1 MQIRV
6 ASDARIFGKRHEQI
20 SGAGVLRL
28 CGAVLSPSGSFVAPT
43 QMLMVM
49 VLPQSQ
55 FYLATY
61 LQSRRIISAKLLG
74 AQSTRSLAVTAVPL
88 S

>member
-6 ASDARIFGKRHEQI
+6 AGDARIFGKRHEQI

-49 VLPQSQ
+49 VFATVAILPCNLPPKPANHFCQ
-55 FYLATY
+55 AA
-61 LQSRRIISAKLLG
+61 RRSEH
-74 AQSTRSLAVTAVPL
+74 
-88 S
+88 